1 MNDAARRRTF
11 TFTAAIAAV
20 VLGAVLVATRRRG
33 SAPERGRTE
42 APVTLTLPSAAPP
55 VTAKLSTHAPAA
67 DAPLT
72 ASVRTGAS
80 APAASAVFE
89 EAELM
94 RELRSARGN
103 DPALAVELARE
114 GNRRFPASP
123 DAPER
128 ASILIHAL
136 SEQGLKSEARGEAE
150 DMVNRYPDSH
160 WVQEIERFTGAHRHR
175 NVRVDEEGRLRFYD
189 PAPR

>member
-1 MNDAARRRTF
+1 VVF
-11 TFTAAIAAV
+11 W
-20 VLGAVLVATRRRG
+20 VLGVTRPG
-33 SAPERGRTE
+33 GTAGEGRPTE
-42 APVTLTLPSAAPP
+42 APVTLASRSEAPSVAATPSTL
-55 VTAKLSTHAPAA
+55 APAA

-72 ASVRTGAS
+72 ASVRTVAP
-80 APAASAVFE
+80 APAASTTFD

-123 DAPER
+123 DSPER

-175 NVRVDEEGRLRFYD
+175 NVRVDQEGRLRFYD
-189 PAPR
+189 PALK

>member
-1 MNDAARRRTF
+1 MNDAARRRTLLA
-11 TFTAAIAAV
+11 TAAAL
-20 VLGAVLVATRRRG
+20 VLGAVLAFTLRGPTPKSTPPGTR
-33 SAPERGRTE
+33 
-42 APVTLTLPSAAPP
+42 VAAPP
-55 VTAKLSTHAPAA
+55 A
-67 DAPLT
+67 DAPPVAEAPSAPQSAVNTPLT
-72 ASVRTGAS
+72 APVRAP
-80 APAASAVFE
+80 APAASATFD

-94 RELRSARGN
+94 RELRSANGN
-103 DPALAVELARE
+103 DPALAVTLARE
-114 GNRRFPASP
+114 GNRRFATSP

-175 NVRVDEEGRLRFYD
+175 NVRVDDAGRLQFYD
-189 PAPR
+189 PPPG

>member
-11 TFTAAIAAV
+11 TFTAAAV
-20 VLGAVLVATRRRG
+20 VLGAVLAVTRQRA
-33 SAPERGRTE
+33 STPQPARTE
-42 APVTLTLPSAAPP
+42 TPVAPTPPSDTPPVAETASTPSASA
-55 VTAKLSTHAPAA
+55 
-67 DAPLT
+67 APLT
-72 ASVRTGAS
+72 ASARPIPPARDAS
-80 APAASAVFE
+80 ATFD

-103 DPALAVELARE
+103 DPALAAELARE

-123 DAPER
+123 AAPER

-136 SEQGLKSEARGEAE
+136 SEQGLNSEARAEAE

-175 NVRVDEEGRLRFYD
+175 NVRVDEQGRLRFYD
-189 PAPR
+189 PAPG

>member
-1 MNDAARRRTF
+1 MNDAAPRRTLLV
-11 TFTAAIAAV
+11 TAAAV
-20 VLGAVLVATRRRG
+20 VVGGALAFVLRGPTPNITSARVPGTATQPADTPPLAEAS
-33 SAPERGRTE
+33 SAPR
-42 APVTLTLPSAAPP
+42 PV
-55 VTAKLSTHAPAA
+55 VTP
-67 DAPLT
+67 PLT
-72 ASVRTGAS
+72 ASVRPAAP
-80 APAASAVFE
+80 APAASATFDE
-89 EAELM
+89 PELM

-114 GNRRFPASP
+114 GNRRFPTSP

-150 DMVNRYPDSH
+150 DMVNRYPDSR

-175 NVRVDEEGRLRFYD
+175 NVRVDDAGRLQFYD
-189 PAPR
+189 PPPG

>member
-1 MNDAARRRTF
+1 VLAVTLHRR
-11 TFTAAIAAV
+11 
-20 VLGAVLVATRRRG
+20 
-33 SAPERGRTE
+33 SAPERARTE
-42 APVTLTLPSAAPP
+42 APVKLARASAAPP
-55 VTAKLSTHAPAA
+55 VAATSSTPAPA
-67 DAPLT
+67 DAPLR
-72 ASVRTGAS
+72 ASVRRVAP
-80 APAASAVFE
+80 APAASATFD

-103 DPALAVELARE
+103 DPALAIELARE

-150 DMVNRYPDSH
+150 EMVNRYPDSH